1 MASVAD
7 LVEPDAIL
15 ERAGEY
21 LQRAGEVLRDGGHVR
36 LVEFGP
42 TRVTAEVDDG
52 GTRSVALESAP
63 SGLEATCDC
72 GAPSATGLCPH
83 VVAAAIETWHR
94 APNRR

>member
-7 LVEPDAIL
+7 LVEPEALL

-42 TRVTAEVDDG
+42 MRVTAEVEDE
-52 GTRSVALESAP
+52 GTRSVSLESSP

-72 GAPSATGLCPH
+72 GTPSRTGLCPH
-83 VVAAAIETWHR
+83 IVAVAIETWIR
-94 APNRR
+94 APSRG